1 MKKRHTLIAVVA
13 SSAVLAVAAGVA
25 NFSTT
30 TINADQA
37 TPFTGEQTL
46 YVDANGNLYA
56 QETDGATKV
65 DFKLEM
71 EYGAA
76 VRLVENEGNGL
87 RFTTYVDA
95 TAYNA
100 LSKAVEAGNVS
111 LGALIGPTYLVGDEL
126 TFEDDEEFYQ
136 DVTQTEKGWETQA
149 ANGYYAYYSAI
160 YNVPTAALNMNFT
173 AQSYAKFTLADES
186 TVVAYAKN
194 AAAETDDVQA
204 SNVRSV
210 KYVADKALA
219 DPEANLSEENEN
231 TLTAFSEMKEDGV
244 TFNAAVAGATNAKT
258 DENGAYGSVYS
269 VAFDGSNSI
278 TFEGNLYT
286 EFKVKFN
293 ETVSLSE
300 MLPAGNVTIYKN
312 GEFGGEAPA
321 GEWTSVIVSG
331 ETFSVNKAVNATLF
345 DVKNYTGKWA
355 ADNERYLLELVG
367 GIDAS
372 KLTVGS
378 SDEHFTAEKPAAIA
392 KFATYKGVQEIA
404 MRVPSNGYASLS
416 QTAHVFNWT
425 TTNTDFWHSMSPQV
439 HLTSA
444 VSKTELQTLLAKGY
458 KTVSFKIAIAKDETD
473 ENGENYYKVDLAKVN
488 TLLESGVTV
497 DEARTTISGDIKSYM
512 TAASWMY
519 RNCWKTCTYSL
530 EDLVACYDVL
540 DLVPLFY
547 EVFQGSQTAPTFCNV
562 YITDFTLSRE
572 IAAPV
577 ISIDGVA
584 VEDAVI
590 FAQAGALNAA
600 VNAPYELKLND
611 EKFVSGAVLAT
622 GTYTLS
628 ASSAYSAQTAS
639 VKLVI
644 ANDLNNLSGFV
655 DMSKLTV
662 GTTDNNIYYAA
673 PGIVAKY
680 ATYTGLQE
688 NVAFKQYNSETL
700 GTAKTAH
707 IWSYS
712 GTYAHYAGP
721 QMHFTSAITKAELQA
736 LLDAGYTTMS
746 FDFTVSQGVDDNKTG
761 DDYYKLDFEKIKAMI
776 ESSTD
781 MDAAKATVEKSF
793 TAWANTAHN
802 DYMKK
807 SWMYRSSWKTVTY
820 NVADL
825 IACYEVLDLLPLFYD
840 YITATTYNVYI
851 TDFTFTKS

>member
-1 MKKRHTLIAVVA
+1 MKKRHTLITFIAGA
-13 SSAVLAVAAGVA
+13 AVLAVAAGVV
-25 NFSTT
+25 NISTM
-30 TINADQA
+30 TINADQLM
-37 TPFTGEQTL
+37 PFTGEQTL
-46 YVDANGNLYA
+46 YVDVNGNLYA
-56 QETDGATKV
+56 QETEGATKV

-76 VRLVENEGNGL
+76 VRLVVDEGNGL

-95 TAYNA
+95 TAYDA
-100 LSKAVEAGNVS
+100 LSKAVKAGNVS

-126 TFEDDEEFYQ
+126 TFEDDEDFYQ
-136 DVTQTEKGWETQA
+136 DIEQTEKGWEMKSV
-149 ANGYYAYYSAI
+149 GEKYAYYSAI

-173 AQSYAKFTLADES
+173 AQSYAKFTLADGG
-186 TVVAYAKN
+186 TIVAYAKN
-194 AAAETDDVQA
+194 AAMEADDVQA

-219 DPEANLSEENEN
+219 DPDTNLSEENEK

-244 TFNAAVAGATNAKT
+244 TFNAAIVGATSAKT
-258 DENGAYGSVYS
+258 DENGAYGSVYN
-269 VAFDGSNSI
+269 VAFDGSNPVA
-278 TFEGNLYT
+278 FDGNLYT

-300 MLPAGNVTIYKN
+300 MLPAGNVTIYRN

-321 GEWTSVIVSG
+321 NEWTSVIVSG
-331 ETFSVNKAVNATLF
+331 DSFSVNKAVSATLF

-378 SDEHFTAEKPAAIA
+378 SNEHFMAEKPAAIA
-392 KFATYKGVQEIA
+392 EFATYKGVQEVS

-425 TTNTDFWHSMSPQV
+425 TMNSDFWHSMSPQV

-444 VSKTELQTLLAKGY
+444 VSKAELQTLLAKGY
-458 KTVSFKIAIAKDETD
+458 KTVSFKIAIAEDETD
-473 ENGENYYKVDLAKVN
+473 EAGENYYKADLAKVK
-488 TLLESGVTV
+488 TLLESGVTLE
-497 DEARTTISGDIKSYM
+497 EAKTTINGNIKSYM

-519 RNCWKTCTYSL
+519 RNCWKACTYSL
-530 EDLVACYDVL
+530 DDLVACYDVL

-547 EVFQGSQTAPTFCNV
+547 EVFQGSQTAPTFYNV
-562 YITDFTLSRE
+562 YMTDFTLSRE
-572 IAAPV
+572 IVAPV

-590 FAQAGALNAA
+590 FTQAGALNAA
-600 VNAPYELKLND
+600 VNAPYELKLNG
-611 EKFVSGAVLAT
+611 EKFVSGTVLT
-622 GTYTLS
+622 MGTYTLA

-644 ANDLNNLSGFV
+644 ADDLNNLSGFV

-673 PGIVAKY
+673 PGIIAKY
-680 ATYTGLQE
+680 ATYTGVQE

-721 QMHFTSAITKAELQA
+721 QMHLTNAITKAELQA

-776 ESSTD
+776 ESSAD
-781 MDAAKATVEKSF
+781 MDAAKATVQQSLK
-793 TAWANTAHN
+793 AWENTAHN

-807 SWMYRSSWKTVTY
+807 LWMYRSSWKTVTY

-825 IACYEVLDLLPLFYD
+825 IACYEVLDMLPLFYD